1 LPRKVARQR
10 SYDIPF
16 VGVGIKPVALGKRDI
31 DRVARILGRQPSQE
45 FKAAYCYIL
54 AVYDAY
60 RKSVSNSNAAAV
72 QRRIGAVVAS
82 ARTLQKS
89 LSKLELT
96 DKTLIN
102 RFVTRRFLLELKY
115 TGLNE
120 LAEKLDHFVP
130 VIEEA
135 IGIVTKESKQGRMPA
150 LAEQA
155 LAKDLCQI
163 LFEETRTTPTT
174 KRGDTFD
181 LLLRR
186 AFAQAPNPRHLID
199 VVDLMRFSLKEKPKD
214 RWLLS
219 NFRTAN
225 GTGRP
230 TAHSDTGINKAK

>member
-1 LPRKVARQR
+1 MLPRKVARQR
-10 SYDIPF
+10 SYDISF
-16 VGVGIKPVALGKRDI
+16 VGVGIEPAALGKREI
-31 DRVARILGRQPSQE
+31 DRVARILRRRPSGE
-45 FKAAYCYIL
+45 FEAAYCHIL
-54 AVYDAY
+54 AVYDAH

-72 QRRIGAVVAS
+72 QRRIGAVVDS
-82 ARTLQKS
+82 AKTLQKS

-96 DKTLIN
+96 DKTFIN

-150 LAEQA
+150 LAERA
-155 LAKDLCQI
+155 LAKNLCQI
-163 LFEETRTTPTT
+163 LFEETGEMPTA

-181 LLLRR
+181 RLLHL
-186 AFAQAPNPRHLID
+186 AFTQTPNPSSRKD
-199 VVDLMRFSLKEKPKD
+199 VVDLMRFSLKEKPEV

-219 NFRTAN
+219 NFRSAN
-225 GTGRP
+225 GT
-230 TAHSDTGINKAK
+230 D